1 MDTAKTIDPL
11 TLSPSKAAAYLGI
24 GKTKMLE
31 LIRAKRVPVKMLD
44 GRIRVAVAD
53 LKAFHDQL
61 PSYAP
66 GKPVGEARP

>member
-53 LKAFHDQL
+53 
-61 PSYAP
+61 
-66 GKPVGEARP
+66 